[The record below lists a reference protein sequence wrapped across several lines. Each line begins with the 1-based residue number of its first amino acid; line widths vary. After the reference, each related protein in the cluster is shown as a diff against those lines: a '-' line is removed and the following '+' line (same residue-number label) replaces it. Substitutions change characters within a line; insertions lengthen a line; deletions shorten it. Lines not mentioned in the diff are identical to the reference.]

1 VILAV
6 IIVGLILIGGMITV
20 EVKDLGFSKKH
31 ALRKARAKRLLQYPE
46 EVRSVM
52 GFVDTLRIKELEK
65 ELGIGPEHFGED
77 TDKVIA
83 KIDRTLNPKPVVKR
97 KEISKHAKPQPV
109 LWRGTQA
116 PPIGDGY
123 AAVGDL
129 YASSLALDDE
139 LVVYYRA
146 ELVVYYRAEH
156 IGTWK
161 PDSCYRSDHF
171 ENLLVR
177 VQRQDGDW
185 PLRLN
190 GPSSV
195 QDATTAF
202 VNSVNSSIGTE
213 TTRAETAEALLDVV
227 NEWTVTYEAESAK
240 QWGRIWEHSEDKL
253 PFIGKDYAE
262 RGDSFLCTDGTIYRA
277 WESWETEKVY
287 DKRLKDARERKKSGN
302 SFDDPYITQIIL
314 GEN

>member
-253 PFIGKDYAE
+253 PPIGKDYAH
-262 RGDSFLCTDGTIYRA
+262 RGDSFICTRRYYLSRLGVMGDREGLRQAIERRTRA
-277 WESWETEKVY
+277 QE
-287 DKRLKDARERKKSGN
+287 ER
-302 SFDDPYITQIIL
+302 
-314 GEN
+314 